1 VLLAAFVLPAY
12 FIFMIFKFLRLEFKA
27 DGFRLGLVKQFQ
39 KQIKSLLELIRLASL
54 YKYLILSALIMYF
67 LFVAS
72 PMELS
77 QINRDA
83 AATNIKHKASDLSVF
98 CKSSNYSCQ
107 FFLEGMKL
115 QLQKANTEIQSRI
128 EQEASWFQLKYY
140 VVGSILLGFIINTY
154 YKSGRQKTDFSIF
167 LQASSS
173 AITSF
178 ILSLAIIVAVSI
190 DMQIRAGRIVINQ
203 LGSWIHHYAEPILL
217 GEAKG
222 YNYGLG
228 WEFFL
233 RQDGGYH
240 KDIVYAMTFWPNIY
254 YLSIALYVLYL
265 IVSQKAFTKK
275 RNREIVLSGFSLLHI
290 TLLIATLSNHIVPFI
305 FEVKLVPLASKW
317 ILTDS
322 VNPSKLVPVYISF
335 WFVLLLVAYRF
346 ISKRPTLPE
355 RLIHSLTEDCTAER
369 E

>member
-1 VLLAAFVLPAY
+1 
-12 FIFMIFKFLRLEFKA
+12 MIFKFLILEFKTYCLQL
-27 DGFRLGLVKQFQ
+27 DLVKKCQNWVKSLTQPFRLVN
-39 KQIKSLLELIRLASL
+39 S
-54 YKYLILSALIMYF
+54 YKYLILSALIMYL

-77 QINRDA
+77 RFNRVTA
-83 AATNIKHKASDLSVF
+83 AANIKHKVSDLNVY
-98 CKSSNYSCQ
+98 CKSNTYSCQ

-154 YKSGRQKTDFSIF
+154 YKSSRQKNDFSIF

-217 GEAKG
+217 GEAKE

-240 KDIVYAMTFWPNIY
+240 KDIIYAMTFWPNIY

-265 IVSQKAFTKK
+265 IVSQRAFSKK
-275 RNREIVLSGFSLLHI
+275 RNRSIVLSGFWLLHV

-305 FEVKLVPLASKW
+305 FEVKLVPLVSKW

-322 VNPSKLVPVYISF
+322 VNPSKLVPVYTIF
-335 WFVLLLVAYRF
+335 WIVLLLVAYRF
-346 ISKRPTLPE
+346 ISKKPTYPK
-355 RLIHSLTEDCTAER
+355 
-369 E
+369 